1 METLNAKEFTQ
12 FYNEYKTKI
21 QKHIA
26 IRVKNREDV
35 EELTQDVFI
44 KVWNSLSKSDSKFD
58 STKAQFSTW
67 LYTIAN
73 NCVIDYYRKKKMELA
88 DISMYTSDEDESTN
102 VQVDNRFV
110 ETTTPH
116 NVLIRKE
123 AHDNVQ
129 RRMSNLPANLRK
141 LADMYFVQ
149 ELNLA
154 EICEATS
161 MPLGTVKNGIY
172 RSRVILQG
180 QLVREH
186 QPA

>member
-1 METLNAKEFTQ
+1 MKNFETIYREN
-12 FYNEYKTKI
+12 KTKI

-26 IRVKNREDV
+26 IRIKNREEV

-44 KVWNSLSKSDSKFD
+44 KAWKSLSEFD
-58 STKAQFSTW
+58 TAKGQLSTW

-88 DISMYTSDEDESTN
+88 DIGMYTSDDDESGN

-110 ETTTPH
+110 ESTTPH

-123 AHDNVQ
+123 AHANVQ

-154 EICEATS
+154 EICEATG

>member
-1 METLNAKEFTQ
+1 MKNFETIYREN
-12 FYNEYKTKI
+12 KTKI
-21 QKHIA
+21 HKHIA
-26 IRVKNREDV
+26 IRIKNREEV
-35 EELTQDVFI
+35 EELTQDVFV
-44 KVWNSLSKSDSKFD
+44 KAWKSLSEFD
-58 STKAQFSTW
+58 TAKGQLSTW

-88 DISMYTSDEDESTN
+88 DIAMYATDDDESAN

-110 ETTTPH
+110 ESTTPH
-116 NVLIRKE
+116 NVYVRKE
-123 AHDNVQ
+123 AHANVQ